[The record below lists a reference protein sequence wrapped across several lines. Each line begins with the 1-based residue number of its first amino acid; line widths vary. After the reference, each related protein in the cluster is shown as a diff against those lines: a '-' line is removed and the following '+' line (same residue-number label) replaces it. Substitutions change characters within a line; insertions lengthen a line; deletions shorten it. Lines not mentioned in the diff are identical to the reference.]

1 MYKDSGLARP
11 EKPEPAPTFDS
22 FQLSAPLLSELERAG
37 FTAPRPIQTKAIPV
51 ALQGRDLMARAPTGT
66 GKTLAFALPILERLG
81 RGSAAARH
89 GTRVVILAPTRELAI
104 QIRGVIDPLA
114 RVMDLTSVV
123 LVGGIPLRTDMQHLR
138 VKPNIVVGTPGR
150 VTDHLRQRNLDLS
163 RVAILVLDEA
173 DRMLDLG
180 FLPQV
185 RRILESMPEKRQTML
200 FSATIPIEIQNLATQ
215 YLRNP
220 ASLEVGAP
228 TATAAGA
235 KQQVIFISV
244 EQKLPCLLAL
254 LTEEQGTCLVFTQTK
269 AEADSL
275 YRSVKA
281 AGLSAAALHGD
292 LAQNVRMRALEQ
304 FQKEHVRI
312 LIATDVAGRGLDVE
326 GISHVVNYDVPTD
339 PNDYIHRVGRTG
351 RGDAVGKASTLVT
364 YQELEALMGL
374 ERHLRKPIPRGVP
387 PGDLLSPPW
396 AERVPQ
402 FTEHT
407 LSTARIFAPRGFSV
421 RRKR

>member
-1 MYKDSGLARP
+1 MVTDPSPPGAGPVARP
-11 EKPEPAPTFDS
+11 S
-22 FQLSAPLLSELERAG
+22 FQSFGLSEPILRALEEAG
-37 FTAPRPIQTKAIPV
+37 FAEPRPIQVKAIPA
-51 ALQGRDLMARAPTGT
+51 ALAGRDLVARAPTGT

-81 RGSAAARH
+81 RGSEAARQ
-89 GTRVVILAPTRELAI
+89 GTRVTILAPTRELAI

-114 RVMDLTSVV
+114 RVVGLTSAVF
-123 LVGGIPLRTDMQHLR
+123 VGGIPLRSDFQQLR
-138 VKPNIVVGTPGR
+138 VEPNIVVGTPGR
-150 VTDHLRQRNLDLS
+150 ITDHLRQRSLDLS
-163 RVAILVLDEA
+163 RAAILVLDEA

-185 RRILESMPEKRQTML
+185 RRILEALPERKQTML
-200 FSATIPIEIQNLATQ
+200 FSATIPIEIQNLAAQ
-215 YLRNP
+215 YLRDP
-220 ASLEVGAP
+220 VSISVGAP

-235 KQQVIFISV
+235 KQQVLFVSL

-254 LTEEQGTCLVFTQTK
+254 LSEEEGTCLVFTQTK

-275 YRSVKA
+275 YRAVKA
-281 AGLSAAALHGD
+281 AGLPAAALHGD

-351 RGDAVGKASTLVT
+351 RGDAIGKASTLVT
-364 YQELEALMGL
+364 YQEIETLLGL
-374 ERHLRKPIPRGVP
+374 ERHLRKPIPRGTL
-387 PGDLLSPPW
+387 PGGLAEPLW
-396 AERVPQ
+396 AEGVPRFSEEILKSARV
-402 FTEHT
+402 
-407 LSTARIFAPRGFSV
+407 FAPRGFSV

>member
-1 MYKDSGLARP
+1 MSKDSNGVPAEP
-11 EKPEPAPTFDS
+11 SPAPSFRS
-22 FQLSAPLLSELERAG
+22 FQLSEPLLAELDRAG
-37 FTAPRPIQTKAIPV
+37 FEAPRPIQAKAIPH
-51 ALQGRDLMARAPTGT
+51 ALGGRDILARAPTGT
-66 GKTLAFALPILERLG
+66 GKTLAFALPILERVG
-81 RGSAAARH
+81 RGSDAARQ

-114 RVMDLTSVV
+114 RVMGLTSVV
-123 LVGGIPLRTDMQHLR
+123 LVGGIPLRTDMQQLR
-138 VKPNIVVGTPGR
+138 VEPTIVVGTPGR
-150 VTDHLRQRNLDLS
+150 ITDHLRQRTLDLS
-163 RVAILVLDEA
+163 RAAILVLDEA

-185 RRILESMPEKRQTML
+185 RRILETMPEKRQTML

-215 YLRNP
+215 YLRDP
-220 ASLEVGAP
+220 VSVTVGAP

-235 KQQVIFISV
+235 QQQVVFVSL
-244 EQKLPCLLAL
+244 EQKLPCLIAL
-254 LTEEQGTCLVFTQTK
+254 LTDEEGTCLVFTQTK

-281 AGLSAAALHGD
+281 AGLSVAALHGD

-304 FQKEHVRI
+304 FQQEHVRI

-326 GISHVVNYDVPTD
+326 GISHVVNYDVPLD

-351 RGDAVGKASTLVT
+351 RGDAVGSATTLVT
-364 YQELEALMGL
+364 YQEIEALVSL
-374 ERHLRKPIPRGVP
+374 ERHLQKPIPRGKP
-387 PGDLLSPPW
+387 PGGLEPPPW
-396 AERVPQ
+396 AAGVPQ
-402 FTEHT
+402 FTQDV
-407 LSTARIFAPRGFSV
+407 LSTARVFAPRGFSV